1 MYYLYFFLKMGKNK
15 LVILIEVL
23 YFIILCIELRIYF
36 IYGIELNNNLNMV
49 KIVYI
54 KFIIKLNVI
63 Y

>member
-23 YFIILCIELRIYF
+23 YFINLCIELRIYF